1 VIVADAETADDLA
14 AIAAAIE
21 LAGLGRLAAGSAGLA
36 EHLAR
41 PSGAFTE
48 RRIGDPHLPVAV
60 LAGSFSEVTHE
71 QVEFA
76 AASLGAEIYRP
87 RPDQMES
94 FSEAIEASVESLKSN
109 GLWIAHLGGLREQV
123 GDRLFLARL
132 TAWLGEVTAGISGR
146 LDRFGLVLTGGE
158 TASIC
163 LRRLRAVG
171 VEIVA
176 EVQAGVA
183 GGIVCGGDRDG
194 MAVVTKAGAFGTE
207 DTLLAAINWL
217 RPPSV

>member
-1 VIVADAETADDLA
+1 MKD
-14 AIAAAIE
+14 IE
-21 LAGLGRLAAGSAGLA
+21 RGSAKVSDLKDA
-36 EHLAR
+36 PYNPRKIAPENLEA
-41 PSGAFTE
+41 
-48 RRIGDPHLPVAV
+48 
-60 LAGSFSEVTHE
+60 
-71 QVEFA
+71 
-76 AASLGAEIYRP
+76 LGAS
-87 RPDQMES
+87 M
-94 FSEAIEASVESLKSN
+94 
-109 GLWIAHLGGLREQV
+109 
-123 GDRLFLARL
+123 
-132 TAWLGEVTAGISGR
+132 
-146 LDRFGLVLTGGE
+146 DRFGLVLTGGE